1 MARERH
7 RRRSVARGC
16 WVNDAPTVGFVL
28 GGGGLLGAAE
38 VGMLRAFFER
48 QRRPDLVVGTSVG
61 ALHGAMIAAE
71 PTIAS
76 VDKLEAAWREL
87 LELGMLSASW
97 LTGAAGLLRTRTHVR
112 SNAPSPPRRRTAP
125 GRNIR
130 AARDPVSVRRRLHR
144 ALLGALVQHRS
155 GRRRDPRLRRRSW
168 TAAAGRDPR
177 RALHRRRR
185 REQHPDRPGRQA
197 RCEGDLRLAPGPDR
211 PAARAPKRLRDVGL
225 VALEIARRHRFVRD
239 LESVPAGVT
248 VHVLPTGDPDQPRY
262 DDLSRYR
269 YRGFPRVERR
279 IGLASARRH

>member
-1 MARERH
+1 MARERR

-112 SNAPSPPRRRTAP
+112 SNAPFAASPPDCSRSKPSSSSRSRFSASPPASSAP
-125 GRNIR
+125 RSTGS
-130 AARDPVSVRRRLHR
+130 AQVRSST
-144 ALLGALVQHRS
+144 RS
-155 GRRRDPRLRRRSW
+155 SPPPPFLDCCRRSRSAASTSS
-168 TAAAGRDPR
+168 TAA
-177 RALHRRRR
+177 
-185 REQHPDRPGRQA
+185 
-197 RCEGDLRLAPGPDR
+197 
-211 PAARAPKRLRDVGL
+211 
-225 VALEIARRHRFVRD
+225 
-239 LESVPAGVT
+239 S
-248 VHVLPTGDPDQPRY
+248 
-262 DDLSRYR
+262 
-269 YRGFPRVERR
+269 
-279 IGLASARRH
+279 